1 MSEKKKG
8 GKTSG
13 KAKVVSFLQNTNLL
27 SSSQL
32 TASSSSS
39 QQLPPLSTESSSFTF
54 VDDKGKPIETATQIQ
69 LEEEMSLET
78 EDSLLSASDKM
89 IVDHHSSK
97 PEMSL
102 VRLHN
107 FLETAEVK
115 KRM

>member
-39 QQLPPLSTESSSFTF
+39 QLPPLSTESSSFTF

-78 EDSLLSASDKM
+78 DDSLSDKM
-89 IVDHHSSK
+89 IVDHHSNK